1 MELKEYLNKHT
12 APSTAD
18 RYIRE
23 INRFFVSAE
32 IRRANSS
39 DKTSGSAVHPKDF
52 TYSQIIAYIGERREQ
67 FQKSSSIGCTLHAI
81 KHYYSYLVET
91 GERKDNPAKSI
102 ILRDKRNRQIQI
114 QDLFTPEEL
123 ELLLDRKERYKI
135 LKNRNLLVLSLFIYQ
150 GLANREIKNLEISDI
165 DLKEAKI
172 NIKAS
177 GKNNGRVLKLNAK
190 QMYFLMNY
198 LNEDRPVLLRTASNK
213 LIISS
218 RGTAETGEGIHY
230 IVETSKDLFPTKNL
244 NPVTIRQSVI
254 SNLLKAGNDLRLVQA
269 FAGHKYPSA
278 TENYKQNHLEELKN
292 QVLKHH
298 PLQ

>member
-1 MELKEYLNKHT
+1 MELKEYLKQHT

-23 INRFFVSAE
+23 INRFFISNE
-32 IRRANSS
+32 KKKLETKTAN
-39 DKTSGSAVHPKDF
+39 
-52 TYSQIIAYIGERREQ
+52 YSQIIAYIGERREQ

-81 KHYYSYLVET
+81 KHYYSYLVQI
-91 GERKDNPAKSI
+91 GERKDNPAQSI
-102 ILRDKRNRQIQI
+102 RLRDKRSRDIQT
-114 QDLFTPEEL
+114 QDLFTTEEL
-123 ELLLDRKERYKI
+123 ERVLDRKERFKI
-135 LKNRNLLVLSLFIYQ
+135 LTNRNLLVISLLIYQ
-150 GLANREIKNLEISDI
+150 GLANREVKNLELNDI

-177 GKNNGRVLKLNAK
+177 GKNNGRILKLNAK

-198 LNEDRPVLLRTASNK
+198 LNEDRPILLKTESNK

-230 IVETSKDLFPTKNL
+230 IIETSKDIFPTKNL

-254 SNLLKAGNDLRLVQA
+254 TNLLKSGNDLRIVQT

-278 TENYKQNHLEELKN
+278 TENYKQTHLEELKN
-292 QVLKHH
+292 QVLKFH
-298 PLQ
+298 PLK

>member
-12 APSTAD
+12 ASSTTD

-32 IRRANSS
+32 RKKL
-39 DKTSGSAVHPKDF
+39 DTKTA

-67 FQKSSSIGCTLHAI
+67 FQNSSSIGCTLHAI
-81 KHYYSYLVET
+81 KHYYSYLAHI

-102 ILRDKRNRQIQI
+102 LLRDKRSRQIQV

-123 ELLLDRKERYKI
+123 ERVLDRKERYLI
-135 LKNRNLLVLSLFIYQ
+135 LKNRNLLVISLLIYQ
-150 GLANREIKNLEISDI
+150 GLANREVKNLELSDI

-172 NIKAS
+172 NIKAT
-177 GKNNGRVLKLNAK
+177 GKNNARVLKLNAK

-198 LNEDRPVLLRTASNK
+198 LNQDRPILLRTESNK

-218 RGTAETGEGIHY
+218 RGTPETGEGIFY
-230 IVETSKDLFPTKNL
+230 IVETSKYLFPTKNL

-254 SNLLKAGNDLRLVQA
+254 TNLLKAGNDLRIVQT

-278 TENYKQNHLEELKN
+278 TENYKQTHLEELKN